1 MAEICAT
8 WTGKYPCLCMGEW
21 KLYVDG
27 KDYSE
32 AIPKDYRTE
41 SMGTYGVY
49 KEWRFRDDWDVEC
62 SSYTD
67 GLGKDDWNRENK
79 VWLDSIPAD
88 PGDIYDAF
96 QASDFRVGSC
106 GGCI

>member
-8 WTGKYPCLCMGEW
+8 WTGKWPCLCMGEW

-41 SMGTYGVY
+41 SMGTYGAY
-49 KEWRFRDDWDVEC
+49 KEWRFRDDWDVEW

-67 GLGKDDWNRENK
+67 GLGKDDWIRENK
-79 VWLDSIPAD
+79 GWLKDIPAD